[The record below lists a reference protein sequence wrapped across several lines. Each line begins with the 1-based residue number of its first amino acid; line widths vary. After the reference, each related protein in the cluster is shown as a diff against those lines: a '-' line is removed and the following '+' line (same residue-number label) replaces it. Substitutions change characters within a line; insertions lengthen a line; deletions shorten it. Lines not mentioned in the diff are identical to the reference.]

1 VSRVLPRHNIFIA
14 LTPYLNAVSLN
25 TFLLVF
31 SSLLICFTLLPLVR
45 NDYWIFRVFDYPRL
59 QKLALTVICIIWW
72 LCSYTGTELL
82 YWLVAIVL
90 LINVGY
96 LCTLIFPFTIFGK
109 KQVLAA
115 RSEVAGQGISIMI
128 ANVFQDNANTQGCV
142 SEVLKANPDVV
153 LLLETNRFWEQQ
165 TIALEKTYPHH
176 VRVPLENTYGL
187 LLYSKLVL
195 SKTEVKYLV
204 EEGIPSI
211 HTQVILPNGQLV
223 QLYAV
228 HPTPP
233 VPGENVRSTERDKEL
248 LLVADLAK
256 ASVMP
261 VIVAGD
267 LNDVAWS
274 HTTEL
279 FLKMSGLLDPRR
291 GRGYFNSFNAHYPI
305 VRFPLDH
312 AFVSKHFKL
321 KEIKRL
327 NNSGSDHFP
336 IFLNLQYEEEAAVEQ
351 KSMQPD
357 SNDIEEAE
365 EKKAKE

>member
-1 VSRVLPRHNIFIA
+1 
-14 LTPYLNAVSLN
+14 LN
-25 TFLLVF
+25 TFLLIF

-59 QKLALTVICIIWW
+59 QKLGLTVGCLIWW
-72 LCSYTGTELL
+72 FYGYKGDEWV
-82 YWLVAIVL
+82 YWCVAGAL
-90 LINVGY
+90 LINVVY
-96 LCTLIFPFTIFGK
+96 LCTLIFPFTVFGK

-115 RSEVAGQGISIMI
+115 QSEIAGQGISIMI
-128 ANVFQDNANTQGCV
+128 ANVFQDNNNTKGCV
-142 SEVLKANPDVV
+142 HEVLKAKPDVV
-153 LLLETNRFWEQQ
+153 ILLETNRFWEQQ
-165 TIALEKTYPHH
+165 TIELEGTYPHH

-187 LLYSKLVL
+187 LLYSKLAL

-204 EEGIPSI
+204 EEDIPSI
-211 HTQVILPNGQLV
+211 HTQVTLPNGQPV

-256 ASVMP
+256 ASAIP

-291 GRGYFNSFNAHYPI
+291 GRGYFNSFNAHYPM

-321 KEIKRL
+321 KDIKRL

-336 IFLNLQYEEEAAVEQ
+336 IFLSLQYEEEAASEQ
-351 KSMQPD
+351 KSMRPD
-357 SNDIEEAE
+357 AEDVQEAE